1 MFYIR
6 FNDENLQEAF
16 CKTIQDQIQGYVY
29 YEAPAEF
36 NPTQHK
42 ASLVNGEVVY
52 EAIEAKAVPTATEL
66 AKKQIMSIYSKHESN
81 GKDYFDEMRADLVL
95 AHKQAIYT
103 FEQIIEI
110 DNKMKEV
117 KALLRSG
124 DWASA
129 LDIANKITP
138 AGALTQDYLT
148 KVQTD
153 INTYIQNNYS

>member
-29 YEAPAEF
+29 YQAPAGF

-52 EAIEAKAVPTATEL
+52 QAIEAKAIPTATEL
-66 AKKQIMSIYSKHESN
+66 AKKQIMSAYSTHESN
-81 GKDYFDEMRADLVL
+81 GRTYYDEMRADLVL
-95 AHKQAIYT
+95 AYKQAIYT
-103 FEQIIEI
+103 FEEIIEI

-129 LDIANKITP
+129 LSITNQIAP
-138 AGALTQDYLT
+138 SGALIQDYLD
-148 KVQTD
+148 KVKTD